1 MPAAIS
7 AAIHPVPFSRE
18 RLEHLRNVYR
28 DGLLADT
35 LPFWFPRAVDTEY
48 GGYFTCLDQDG
59 SLLQTDKSVW
69 FQGRMA
75 WTLATAFLETAPS
88 LRRSEWL
95 AWARSGVEFIERHC
109 FDTDG
114 RMFYSVTREGRPLRK
129 RRYQFSECFAI
140 IALAAFGRAAGEP
153 QKIGDASA
161 LLEQVLHRHRTPGAL
176 SPKTDPATRP
186 MKGLAMPMILLV
198 TAQELRKHSRAANA
212 DASSRI
218 TAQCERLIDACIR
231 EITTGFVK
239 PELRCVLETV
249 SPDGGFIDNLD
260 GRCVNPGH
268 SIEAGWFI
276 LEEARQRRRTGEE
289 AGDLIRL
296 GAQIID
302 WSLELGWDRE
312 HGGIFYFRDAR
323 DLPCTEYWHDMKFWW
338 PHNEAVIATLLAAE
352 LTGEPRF
359 ADWHAK
365 VHDWTY
371 SHFPDK
377 EHGEW
382 FGYLHRDGSLSTRV
396 KGTMYKG
403 CFHLPRMQLLAWQSV
418 ERMLAG
424 GDSIDAG
431 SPVHPGGV

>member
-1 MPAAIS
+1 MKPVTLAPFS
-7 AAIHPVPFSRE
+7 AA
-18 RLEHLRNVYR
+18 RLAQLRSVYR
-28 DGLLADT
+28 DGLVNDT
-35 LPFWFPRAVDTEY
+35 LPFWFPGSVDTEH
-48 GGYFTCLDQDG
+48 GGYFTCRDRDG
-59 SLLQTDKSVW
+59 TLLQTDKSVW

-75 WTLATAFLETAPS
+75 WMLATAYLEVEPRA
-88 LRRSEWL
+88 EWL
-95 AWARSGVEFIERHC
+95 AWARSGVGFIERHC
-109 FDTDG
+109 FDDDG
-114 RMFYSVTREGRPLRK
+114 RMFFSVTREGRPLRK

-140 IALAAFGRAAGEP
+140 IALAACGHATGETRWLERAEG
-153 QKIGDASA
+153 
-161 LLEQVLHRHRTPGAL
+161 LLARVLHYHRTPGL
-176 SPKTDPATRP
+176 LPPKTRPETRP

-198 TAQELRKHSRAANA
+198 TAQELRKHHPEFGKSCR
-212 DASSRI
+212 
-218 TAQCERLIDACIR
+218 ELIDACIS
-231 EITTGFVK
+231 EIATDFVK

-289 AGDLIRL
+289 AGDLVRL

-323 DLPCTEYWHDMKFWW
+323 GLPCTEYWHDMKFWW

-418 ERMLAG
+418 ERMQA
-424 GDSIDAG
+424 AK
-431 SPVHPGGV
+431 PE